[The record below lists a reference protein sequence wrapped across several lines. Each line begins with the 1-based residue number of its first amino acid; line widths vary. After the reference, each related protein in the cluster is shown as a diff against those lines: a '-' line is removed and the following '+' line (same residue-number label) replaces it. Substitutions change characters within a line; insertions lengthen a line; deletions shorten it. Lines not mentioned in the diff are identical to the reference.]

1 MSIHIQ
7 VIICD
12 HVLPLGP
19 VRWRSVGSR
28 KRWMVGIWYLI
39 NVLYLV
45 MPGIG
50 ILVAFHTL
58 LAAPAS
64 LGIDWEN
71 LLGKFQGWHP
81 TLKLGRDLSGLV
93 TEGNP
98 QKFCKSKDPPALHCL
113 LSSWQDSLPPCQW
126 WIYCSYLACVMVE
139 LMGKG
144 VGL

>member
-1 MSIHIQ
+1 
-7 VIICD
+7 
-12 HVLPLGP
+12 
-19 VRWRSVGSR
+19 
-28 KRWMVGIWYLI
+28 MVGVWYLI

-50 ILVAFHTL
+50 IL
-58 LAAPAS
+58 LAS
-64 LGIDWEN
+64 SQVGDR
-71 LLGKFQGWHP
+71 LGKPEKMGEITGMAP
-81 TLKLGRDLSGLV
+81 N
-93 TEGNP
+93 TEIGKGSKWVGYETGNP